1 MIGSN
6 ILLDT
11 NVILY
16 FIGGRPGI
24 SELIDSKKIYIS
36 FITELELQLYKY
48 NSENDIKIIKNFL
61 NETNIVDINGII
73 KSKTIELSKKY
84 SIKLADSI
92 IAATSIFL
100 NTPIFTADKQ
110 FRKIKELDLI
120 FYTQ

>member
-16 FIGGRPGI
+16 FIGVRSRI

-36 FITELELQLYKY
+36 FISELELQLYKY
-48 NSENDIKIIKNFL
+48 NSENDLKIIKNFL
-61 NETNIVDINGII
+61 YETNVVDINGII

-92 IAATSIFL
+92 IAAMSIFL
-100 NTPIFTADKQ
+100 NNPIFTADKQ
-110 FRKIKELDLI
+110 FEKSKN
-120 FYTQ
+120 